1 MPGPYHNIVLTMP
14 GKQIGDIVAGLVR
27 GIGYSAIE
35 VTAARR
41 KARRVFNDSL
51 YRNLRRVVFPAVQRR
66 LTVRSGRL
74 KRSFRMLR
82 QGPDTAVFKTV
93 FYGQQKVV
101 RPRPGV
107 TVRGA
112 IIEEFARRWR
122 RAYQVL
128 KRHPA
133 MARRRTPA
141 IGASSRA
148 AQC

>member
-1 MPGPYHNIVLTMP
+1 MPGPYNRVVLTMP

-35 VTAARR
+35 VAAARR

-51 YRNLRRVVFPAVQRR
+51 YRNLRRLVFPAVQRR
-66 LTVRSGRL
+66 LAVRTGKL

-82 QGPDTAVFKTV
+82 QGDDAVFVVV
-93 FYGQQKVV
+93 FYGQQRVV

-112 IIEEFARRWR
+112 IIEEFTRRGNPIIET
-122 RAYQVL
+122 ALQSALDAV
-128 KRHPA
+128 
-133 MARRRTPA
+133 
-141 IGASSRA
+141 
-148 AQC
+148 